1 VRGEIGPGDI
11 FAIIAYF
18 TMLQGRINI
27 FLSSLTNFQ
36 TALVKTERSIEVLS
50 EEIKAEPEQICRV
63 DVKNIEGTI
72 KLSDVSFQYPSNLS
86 NFNLL
91 NINLSASRENPIGIV
106 GLSGSGK
113 STIIKLLTGLY
124 SNYEGLIQID
134 GQDIKNF
141 SPRQLRDCIGILS
154 QDPFIFD
161 ASVKENISLGCE
173 QATDAE
179 IIKAAKIANAHSFI
193 KELADGYDTIVGEN
207 GAKLSGG
214 QKQRLALARV
224 LLKNPKI
231 LILDEPTSSIDS
243 ESQKAIIDALSEVTK
258 DRTTIII
265 THQFPILQLVKYI
278 YVFEKGQIVEQG
290 THESLL
296 RNNKWYYKLWN
307 NQYNANIGKPG
318 AELPSFHSKL
328 LAAE

>member
-1 VRGEIGPGDI
+1 
-11 FAIIAYF
+11 
-18 TMLQGRINI
+18 MLQGRINI

-50 EEIKAEPEQICRV
+50 EEIEAEPDQICRM

-161 ASVKENISLGCE
+161 ASVKKIYPL
-173 QATDAE
+173 
-179 IIKAAKIANAHSFI
+179 AANKPPM
-193 KELADGYDTIVGEN
+193 
-207 GAKLSGG
+207 
-214 QKQRLALARV
+214 
-224 LLKNPKI
+224 PK
-231 LILDEPTSSIDS
+231 
-243 ESQKAIIDALSEVTK
+243 
-258 DRTTIII
+258 
-265 THQFPILQLVKYI
+265 
-278 YVFEKGQIVEQG
+278 
-290 THESLL
+290 LL
-296 RNNKWYYKLWN
+296 RPQKSLMPIPSSRSWLMAMILSLEKMVQSSQGDKSKDLLW
-307 NQYNANIGKPG
+307 Q
-318 AELPSFHSKL
+318 ECF
-328 LAAE
+328 